1 MALEAAI
8 YSQDPFG
15 YPPLFK
21 DYYGCNGF
29 HQQQEDDQGAIN
41 RSPPHLILDDKIM
54 FNDSTT
60 TTSPPAPTQQPI
72 HGITSSCC
80 WEDCFFNYNNHH
92 HHHHSPEP
100 CTNAFDDDVAFFNPP
115 PQEEAMATASASV
128 APARRKRRR
137 TKNARNKE
145 EVESQRMTHIAV
157 ERNRRKQMNEYLAL
171 LRSLMPSSYIQRGD
185 QASIIGG
192 AVNFVK
198 ELEQL
203 LQAMEA
209 QKAANQYH
217 QQQHDD
223 EGHEKLA
230 NNGGLSSLFSDF
242 FAFPQYS
249 SAGKV
254 IHSPEES
261 AGHRMTDSLGG
272 VPREAAV
279 GEIEVTMVD
288 CHANVKILVRKQ
300 HRQLVKLVAGLQGL
314 GFTILHLNVTATSS
328 TSDQMVLYSLSF
340 KVEEGCRLITADEI
354 AAGVNQ
360 MLRRIE
366 EGSCYQDC

>member
-21 DYYGCNGF
+21 DYYGYNGF

-41 RSPPHLILDDKIM
+41 RSPPLVILDDKILM

-60 TTSPPAPTQQPI
+60 TTSPPPPTQQPI
-72 HGITSSCC
+72 HGITSSYYC
-80 WEDCFFNYNNHH
+80 WEDCFY
-92 HHHHSPEP
+92 SPEP
-100 CTNAFDDDVAFFNPP
+100 CTNAFDDVAFFNPP
-115 PQEEAMATASASV
+115 PVTASASV
-128 APARRKRRR
+128 APARRKRQR
-137 TKNARNKE
+137 TKNARNRE

-157 ERNRRKQMNEYLAL
+157 ERNRRKQMNDYLAL
-171 LRSLMPSSYIQRGD
+171 LRSLMPPSYVQRGD

-209 QKAANQYH
+209 QKAANHH
-217 QQQHDD
+217 QQHDDD

-230 NNGGLSSLFSDF
+230 NNGLSSLFSDF

-249 SAGKV
+249 ARKV
-254 IHSPEES
+254 IHSP
-261 AGHRMTDSLGG
+261 ADSLGG
-272 VPREAAV
+272 VAREAAV

-288 CHANVKILVRKQ
+288 CHANVKILYRL
-300 HRQLVKLVAGLQGL
+300 RSNG
-314 GFTILHLNVTATSS
+314 
-328 TSDQMVLYSLSF
+328 SL
-340 KVEEGCRLITADEI
+340 LA
-354 AAGVNQ
+354 
-360 MLRRIE
+360 
-366 EGSCYQDC
+366 